1 MKKIFYFIF
10 LLIFSVSCSFDN
22 KTGIWTDS
30 DNTEQLI
37 SAKERNNKLVK
48 IFDQN
53 SEYNQEKKANLS
65 YKIKIDKAYYNK
77 FWKQENFNSFNNNS
91 HFHYLGKK
99 QVNYKTSRLSKSSI
113 FKDKDNRLLN
123 QPLFYDNKI
132 VFSDHKGKIYVYSVL
147 KNKKI
152 LLSNFYKKKFKKY
165 KKELSLII
173 ENKLLYVSDNL
184 GYIYSIN
191 LNSGKLLWAKN
202 YGIPFRSNI
211 KIVDNQ
217 IFLMNQDNL
226 FYSIN
231 KLNGEKIWDFSSSPQ
246 FLQSNF
252 KNNIVYNL
260 ERNNVLFVNTNGE
273 LYSINYLN
281 KQINWFVNLK
291 KGSSSDQNIIFNSSP
306 LIMNSSNLIVST
318 GNSIKNIDVFTS
330 NTVWEKYISIKNK
343 PILTKKN
350 IFLLTKN
357 NLLICMDL
365 STGEIVW
372 SRNILNRS
380 STNKNSKI
388 IDKIDSIE
396 SLLLANNQLLL
407 FSQKGYL
414 LSFNYKN
421 GELLSADR
429 IIKKNL
435 GTSPI
440 IVDGKMYLFDTSY
453 RLYSVH

>member
-1 MKKIFYFIF
+1 
-10 LLIFSVSCSFDN
+10 
-22 KTGIWTDS
+22 
-30 DNTEQLI
+30 
-37 SAKERNNKLVK
+37 
-48 IFDQN
+48 
-53 SEYNQEKKANLS
+53 
-65 YKIKIDKAYYNK
+65 
-77 FWKQENFNSFNNNS
+77 
-91 HFHYLGKK
+91 
-99 QVNYKTSRLSKSSI
+99 
-113 FKDKDNRLLN
+113 
-123 QPLFYDNKI
+123 
-132 VFSDHKGKIYVYSVL
+132 
-147 KNKKI
+147 
-152 LLSNFYKKKFKKY
+152 
-165 KKELSLII
+165 
-173 ENKLLYVSDNL
+173 
-184 GYIYSIN
+184 
-191 LNSGKLLWAKN
+191 
-202 YGIPFRSNI
+202 
-211 KIVDNQ
+211 
-217 IFLMNQDNL
+217 
-226 FYSIN
+226 
-231 KLNGEKIWDFSSSPQ
+231 
-246 FLQSNF
+246 
-252 KNNIVYNL
+252 
-260 ERNNVLFVNTNGE
+260 
-273 LYSINYLN
+273 
-281 KQINWFVNLK
+281 
-291 KGSSSDQNIIFNSSP
+291 
-306 LIMNSSNLIVST
+306 MNSSNLIVST